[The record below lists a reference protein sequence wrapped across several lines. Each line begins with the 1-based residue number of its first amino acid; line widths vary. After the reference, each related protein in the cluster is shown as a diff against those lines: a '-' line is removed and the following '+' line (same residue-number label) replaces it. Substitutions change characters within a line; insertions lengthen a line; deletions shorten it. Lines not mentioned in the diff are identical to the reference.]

1 MSSSPLPTKL
11 MAICDELYGTT
22 TRLHRLVDTLDDWL
36 WGRSPTVG
44 KWSVARCIEHLNLT
58 SLAYLSLF
66 RAAFKDA
73 RAQGLLATNPSF
85 RLDFRGWLIFKSV
98 EPSFRFR
105 MKTPDAFVPPTIEP
119 KEKVVGEFDTLQREL
134 VALLE
139 EAADLDLGK
148 ITIVSPFNASLK
160 YSAYSAFRLIPAH
173 QRRHL
178 GQAEQVLRTLT
189 TQTR

>member
-1 MSSSPLPTKL
+1 MPSSPLPTKL
-11 MAICDELYGTT
+11 AAICDELYETKI
-22 TRLHRLVDTLDDWL
+22 RLHRFADTLDEWM

-58 SLAYLSLF
+58 SRAYLPLF

-85 RLDFRGWLIFKSV
+85 RLDFWGWLVFKSV

-105 MKTPDAFVPPTIEP
+105 LKTPDAFVPPTIEP
-119 KEKVVGEFDTLQREL
+119 KEKVVGEYDALQREL
-134 VALLE
+134 VDVLE

-148 ITIVSPFNASLK
+148 IKIVSPFNASVK

-178 GQAEQVLRTLT
+178 GQAEQILRMLT
-189 TQTR
+189 TQTH